1 MGQELKHMN
10 LWGTF
15 LFKRPDLES
24 LLCMECHTHHGP
36 VRRILS
42 DSSLFLQCPQRALT
56 RVDTYR
62 YVVKSSNLP
71 SSSKCVAPPSPCCL
85 GQTLR
90 SHSRNLYFLY
100 YLEPTQ
106 CHHQIACAAH
116 RFQWSPCWGGG
127 SVSLPSPTG
136 DLGPEGHCSP
146 SKLCSH
152 VIFSRKR
159 PILKVLPRLALL
171 PSASPGS
178 VALPLT
184 RCCPSLSGARYMVD

>member
-71 SSSKCVAPPSPCCL
+71 SSSKCIAPPSPCCL

-127 SVSLPSPTG
+127 VCVTSIPNWGPGSRRSLFSVKALFSCHLLQEQTYS
-136 DLGPEGHCSP
+136 EG
-146 SKLCSH
+146 
-152 VIFSRKR
+152 
-159 PILKVLPRLALL
+159 
-171 PSASPGS
+171 SASTSP
-178 VALPLT
+178 APLCLT
-184 RCCPSLSGARYMVD
+184 RLSCFTIDSMLPFSLWS

>member
-36 VRRILS
+36 VSRILS
-42 DSSLFLQCPQRALT
+42 DSSLFLQCPQRART
-56 RVDTYR
+56 RVNTYR
-62 YVVKSSNLP
+62 YVIKSSNLP
-71 SSSKCVAPPSPCCL
+71 SSSKCIAPPSPCCL

-116 RFQWSPCWGGG
+116 RFQWSPCWGGLCHFHPQLG
-127 SVSLPSPTG
+127 TWVQKVIVLRQSSVLMSS
-136 DLGPEGHCSP
+136 
-146 SKLCSH
+146 
-152 VIFSRKR
+152 
-159 PILKVLPRLALL
+159 
-171 PSASPGS
+171 SPGTD
-178 VALPLT
+178 LF
-184 RCCPSLSGARYMVD
+184 